1 MRRSIRDITA
11 ALSITLMIGGVAVL
25 AISGFQYKSAID
37 EASNDYLPAM
47 QEEWAKETT
56 TVTARRVSLTSGTFL
71 GVIDIESLNLRVN
84 LFEGTEKKALS
95 RGAGHYRAS
104 VMPGQFDNSVIAGHR
119 DTVFSSLGKIKRG
132 A

>member
-1 MRRSIRDITA
+1 
-11 ALSITLMIGGVAVL
+11 
-25 AISGFQYKSAID
+25 
-37 EASNDYLPAM
+37 M
-47 QEEWAKETT
+47 QEEWTKETT